1 LERRVTA
8 KSSRD
13 GILKRHE
20 GLTIV
25 TFGPQSCSRMDKS
38 IYEYSDLTDDEILE
52 REEKLDAQNAA
63 EAEQERK
70 RIAKARNFRF
80 VGGML

>member
-1 LERRVTA
+1 
-8 KSSRD
+8 
-13 GILKRHE
+13 
-20 GLTIV
+20 
-25 TFGPQSCSRMDKS
+25 MDRS
-38 IYEYSDLTDDEILE
+38 IYEYCDLTDTEILE
-52 REEKLDAQNAA
+52 REKRLAAQKAS